1 MNRQSADGGIRRR
14 DFGVEARRRT
24 RNALGLFERRR
35 DRVDSG
41 GEALPPGPTDR
52 IEAGDNAMRALVV
65 LEPVGPAEARGVFYD
80 GGTTRE
86 PLSARRSAQAAP
98 MLLVWDNPPLVSVG
112 RVTVGGQ

>member
-1 MNRQSADGGIRRR
+1 M
-14 DFGVEARRRT
+14 EARRRT
-24 RNALGLFERRR
+24 RNALELFERRR
-35 DRVDSG
+35 GRVDSG

-65 LEPVGPAEARGVFYD
+65 LEPVEPAEARGVSYD

-86 PLSARRSAQAAP
+86 PLSARRSAQADP